1 MFLSSRYSS
10 SLSSSQRPMVI
21 PAPAMSWTAMSRA
34 ARCKA
39 LFKEQPFVLG
49 IDASEIYPQD
59 QSGEKILVQ
68 GIIDV
73 YFGES
78 DGLVVL
84 DYKTDKVRSAG
95 ELKEKYHAQLDYYA
109 RALTQLTGKPVKE
122 KIIYSFT
129 LGEEIAV

>member
-1 MFLSSRYSS
+1 M
-10 SLSSSQRPMVI
+10 
-21 PAPAMSWTAMSRA
+21 AEA
-34 ARCKA
+34 ARRGK
-39 LFKEQPFVLG
+39 LYKEQPFVLG
-49 IDASEIYPQD
+49 VDASEIYPD
-59 QSGEKILVQ
+59 DRSGETILVQ

-73 YFGES
+73 FFEEE

-109 RALTQLTGKPVKE
+109 QALERLLQKPVKE

-129 LGEEIAV
+129 LREEIKV